1 LRGEGL
7 ARELRRG
14 VEKACPARRA
24 PVAGW
29 PRIAPDLL
37 PGSNIHAV
45 YSARFGMNSRPGM
58 EGENN
63 RQSSLRS
70 KTLLVRLWPREKM
83 PRGLFILLM
92 AVSAWLVLAM
102 LVLAAI
108 TVLHS

>member
-1 LRGEGL
+1 
-7 ARELRRG
+7 
-14 VEKACPARRA
+14 
-24 PVAGW
+24 
-29 PRIAPDLL
+29 
-37 PGSNIHAV
+37 
-45 YSARFGMNSRPGM
+45 M

-92 AVSAWLVLAM
+92 AVSAWLVLAL